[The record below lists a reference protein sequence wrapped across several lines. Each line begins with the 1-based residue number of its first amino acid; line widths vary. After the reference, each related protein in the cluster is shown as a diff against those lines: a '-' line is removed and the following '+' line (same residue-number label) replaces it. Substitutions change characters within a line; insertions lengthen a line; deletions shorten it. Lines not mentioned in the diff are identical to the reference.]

1 MLMYSLRRLLA
12 AIPVLLAA
20 SVFTFLLVELSPAD
34 PLDEIIFQIPPPDPE
49 TIQSFRER
57 LYQDR
62 PMWERYWLWLTGLG
76 QHNGDIGLLQGRF
89 GPSTSEAMH
98 IGTEVSQRAIISL
111 RLVFGATLIGAVLGI
126 FAGVVSALKQ
136 YSKVDHTFTS
146 LGFLFLA
153 MPIFWVAALVR
164 ETGVRINDVVGY
176 RFFATFGATSHNYAQ
191 MSFFEK
197 VQDVVAHLT
206 LPTVALVLSGYAIYH
221 RYQRASMLEVLNS
234 DYVRLAKAK
243 GLRHR
248 IVMRRHA
255 LRNALIPVS
264 VILTPAII
272 TAVGGAVI
280 TETIFRWRGLGVY
293 LVDAINNS
301 DVFAVMAVVLF
312 LGIFVI
318 LGNLLADLMLAVLD
332 PRIRYE

>member
-1 MLMYSLRRLLA
+1 MLIYTLRRLLA

-20 SVFTFLLVELSPAD
+20 SIFTFLLVELSPTD
-34 PLDEIIFQIPPPDPE
+34 PLDDIIFQIPPPDPE

-62 PMWERYWLWLTGLG
+62 AMPERYWMWLTGLG
-76 QHNGDIGLLQGRF
+76 QNNGDIGLLQGKF
-89 GPSTSEAMH
+89 GPSVSEAMH
-98 IGTEVSQRAIISL
+98 IGEQISQRAIISL
-111 RLVFGATLIGAVLGI
+111 RLVFAAVIIGAALGI

-136 YSKVDHTFTS
+136 YSKVDNAFTAF
-146 LGFLFLA
+146 GFLFLA

-164 ETGVRINDVVGY
+164 ETGVRFNDFIGY
-176 RFFATFGATSHNYAQ
+176 RFFATFGATSHNYDR
-191 MSFFEK
+191 MTFFEK
-197 VQDVVAHLT
+197 FQDILAHLT
-206 LPTVALVLSGYAIYH
+206 LPTIALVLSGYAVYH

-234 DYVRLAKAK
+234 DYVRLARAK
-243 GLRHR
+243 GLRNR
-248 IVMRRHA
+248 LVMRRHA
-255 LRNALIPVS
+255 LRNALIPVT
-264 VILTPAII
+264 VILTPVLI

-280 TETIFRWRGLGVY
+280 TETIFRWRGLGIY

-301 DVFAVMAVVLF
+301 DVFVVMAVVLF

-318 LGNLLADLMLAVLD
+318 IGNLIADLMLAVLD

>member
-1 MLMYSLRRLLA
+1 MLMYSLRRVLA

-34 PLDEIIFQIPPPDPE
+34 PLDDIIFQIPPPDPE
-49 TIQSFRER
+49 TIQAFRER

-62 PMWERYWLWLTGLG
+62 PMWERYWMWLTGFG
-76 QHNGDIGLLQGRF
+76 NHNEDIGLLRGRF
-89 GPSTSEAMH
+89 GPSVQEAMH
-98 IGTEVSQRAIISL
+98 IGTEISQRAIISL
-111 RLVFGATLIGAVLGI
+111 RLVFGATLIGAALGI

-136 YSKVDHTFTS
+136 YSKVDNAFTAF
-146 LGFLFLA
+146 GFLFLA

-164 ETGVRINDVVGY
+164 ETGVRVNDLVGY
-176 RFFATFGATSHNYAQ
+176 RFFATFGATSHNYSQ
-191 MSFFEK
+191 MNFFEK

-206 LPTVALVLSGYAIYH
+206 LPTVAIVLSGYAIFH

-248 IVMRRHA
+248 VVMRRHA
-255 LRNALIPVS
+255 LRNALIPVT

-280 TETIFRWRGLGVY
+280 TETIFRWRGMGTY
-293 LVDAINNS
+293 LVTAIGNS

-318 LGNLLADLMLAVLD
+318 IGNLLADLMLAVLD